1 MYHQKYKTSEGR
13 GKKIN
18 WNKFQSLAK
27 TGCYLHRMSYVKFT
41 ATTHTQKTYS
51 THTKEHE
58 KRIIKY

>member
-27 TGCYLHRMSYVKFT
+27 TGCYLPRMSYVKFS
-41 ATTHTQKTYS
+41 ATTHTQKS
-51 THTKEHE
+51 IVHTQKNMKKE
-58 KRIIKY
+58 